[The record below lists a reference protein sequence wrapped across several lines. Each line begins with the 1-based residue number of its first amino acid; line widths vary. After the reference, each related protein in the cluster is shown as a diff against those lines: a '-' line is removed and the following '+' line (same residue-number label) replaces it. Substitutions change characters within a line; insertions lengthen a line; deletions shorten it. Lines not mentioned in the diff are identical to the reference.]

1 MQKKVETIALVV
13 NPRSTTGRAAAVWSR
28 AARELHRRGTV
39 RGEVETAAD
48 GANVERIRRMI
59 GEVQPAVV
67 VAAGGDG
74 TVSDTARA
82 IAEAPPGDPPALAIL
97 PLGTA
102 NNVARSLGLESLL
115 RRGEP
120 AVDLALGA
128 IFGGSGRRIDLGAV
142 GERYFV
148 GSLAI
153 GMDADI
159 LLTRNRLRHRLA
171 LDGTVGGYPLYLW
184 SCAVN
189 VLRRHGARARLR
201 ADGIERAPSSTTF
214 WSRTRR
220 STPASSAS
228 TPPTPATTVAST
240 STSSTVAPTTCAAI
254 RPPGSATCATRAASR
269 WRPPRGSNASAS
281 WPSTSTSRS
290 PPRSTVRSC
299 PRRPPTASAP
309 FPTPSRCACRAGQ
322 RQRRDRGGRTRS
334 RPPHWS

>member
-28 AARELHRRGTV
+28 AARELHRRGAV

-82 IAEAPPGDPPALAIL
+82 IAEAPPGNPPALAIL

-120 AVDLALGA
+120 AADLALGA

-189 VLRRHGARARLR
+189 VLRRHGTRARLR
-201 ADGIERAPSSTTF
+201 ADGIERAPFVYNLLVTNTPLYAGEFRFDTANSCDDGRLDLHLFHGGADYLRRYPTA
-214 WSRTRR
+214 WIRHLRYSRGI
-220 STPASSAS
+220 AVAA
-228 TPPTPATTVAST
+228 PPRIERFRQLAVDLDEPL
-240 STSSTVAPTTCAAI
+240 AAQVDGEEL
-254 RPPGSATCATRAASR
+254 PPAASYR
-269 WRPPRGSNASAS
+269 IRAVPDALEVRLPRG
-281 WPSTSTSRS
+281 PEQGTPFI
-290 PPRSTVRSC
+290 PP
-299 PRRPPTASAP
+299 PDPT
-309 FPTPSRCACRAGQ
+309 G
-322 RQRRDRGGRTRS
+322 
-334 RPPHWS
+334 